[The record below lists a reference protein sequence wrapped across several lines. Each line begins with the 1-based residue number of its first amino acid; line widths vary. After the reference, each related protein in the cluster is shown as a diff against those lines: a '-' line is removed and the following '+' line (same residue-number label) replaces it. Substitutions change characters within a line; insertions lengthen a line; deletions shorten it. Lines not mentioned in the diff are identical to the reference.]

1 MPSDEQKSNTPE
13 PQNVPEF
20 KAEIKDIEYDGYKFK
35 VNTDL
40 IDDVEVVDLIDKIE
54 NQQNMK
60 AIVDFLKYLVGDEG
74 YEKMKAYF
82 VKKDGRFR
90 LSKLSA
96 IYQSIFENFDPKE

>member
-1 MPSDEQKSNTPE
+1 MPADEQKSSTAQENIDTG
-13 PQNVPEF
+13 F

-35 VNTDL
+35 INTDL

-54 NQQNMK
+54 NQQNLK
-60 AIVDFLKYLVGDEG
+60 AIVDFLQYLVGNDG

-96 IYQSIFENFDPKE
+96 IYQAIFENFDPKE